1 MPASATVSEAE
12 IWERV
17 IHPTG
22 PMSKETARHILKLT
36 FTDEERAEMHDL
48 AQRNQRD
55 ELSEAEE
62 ALLDHYCRVG
72 TTLAILKLRAKRV
85 LKSRSKSA

>member
-1 MPASATVSEAE
+1 MQSGAE
-12 IWERV
+12 
-17 IHPTG
+17 
-22 PMSKETARHILKLT
+22 L
-36 FTDEERAEMHDL
+36 HDL
-48 AQRNQRD
+48 AQRHQGD

-72 TTLAILKLRAKRV
+72 TTLSILKLKAKRV